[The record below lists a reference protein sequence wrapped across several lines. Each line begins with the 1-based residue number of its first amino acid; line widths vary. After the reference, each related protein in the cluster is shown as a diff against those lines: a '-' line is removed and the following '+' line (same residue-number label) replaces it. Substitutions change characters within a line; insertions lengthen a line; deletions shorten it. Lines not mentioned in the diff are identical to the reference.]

1 MLKEIATTISIVWI
15 IANATATVA
24 HAGPQYHG
32 GPKSFSD
39 ISSPT
44 TSWPSDRAGFAAPWD
59 EMDFTSSMSSARAR
73 AKKQW
78 RR

>member
-1 MLKEIATTISIVWI
+1 MLKEIAKTISIVWI
-15 IANATATVA
+15 IANASAAVA

-39 ISSPT
+39 ISSAT
-44 TSWPSDRAGFAAPWD
+44 LSWSSDRAGFAAPWD
-59 EMDFTSSMSSARAR
+59 QMDFASSTSSVRAR
-73 AKKQW
+73 AKRQW